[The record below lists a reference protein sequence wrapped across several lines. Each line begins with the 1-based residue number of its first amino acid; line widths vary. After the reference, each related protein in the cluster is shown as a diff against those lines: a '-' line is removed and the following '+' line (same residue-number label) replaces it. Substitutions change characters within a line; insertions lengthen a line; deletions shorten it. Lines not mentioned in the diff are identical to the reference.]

1 MLVTLR
7 GLRVKAMIMNKA
19 SRGEAC
25 KGPGTNNEYRTF
37 LQVLNY

>member
-1 MLVTLR
+1 MSVTLT
-7 GLRVKAMIMNKA
+7 GLKVKAMNKA

-37 LQVLNY
+37 LQVINY

>member
-7 GLRVKAMIMNKA
+7 GLRVKAVNKA